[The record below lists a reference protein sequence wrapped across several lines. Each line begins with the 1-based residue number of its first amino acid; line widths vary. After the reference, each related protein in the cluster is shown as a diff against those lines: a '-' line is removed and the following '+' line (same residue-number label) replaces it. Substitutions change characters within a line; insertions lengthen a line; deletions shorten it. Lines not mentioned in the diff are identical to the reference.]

1 MTADKISVAVG
12 DERLGMSSVST
23 QMLGLISRSMNGARC
38 CSLSEVP
45 DRLRELKFG
54 SVVILDE
61 RGCVDGYVKFKEVK
75 HD

>member
-1 MTADKISVAVG
+1 MTADKITVTIG
-12 DERLGMSSVST
+12 DERLGMSSVS
-23 QMLGLISRSMNGARC
+23 LDLITRSMDGARC

-61 RGCVDGYVKFKEVK
+61 RGCVDGYVKFKEVR
-75 HD
+75 HA